1 MNNRSANGSRTLSVG
16 IIKICVTLWLNPI
29 EMFGCFDYNL
39 VDRLVVHYYI
49 FDIRR
54 E

>member
-1 MNNRSANGSRTLSVG
+1 MNNRSANGSRNLSFG
-16 IIKICVTLWLNPI
+16 IFEISVTLWLNPI
-29 EMFGCFDYNL
+29 EIFGCFDYNL
-39 VDRLVVHYYI
+39 VDRFVVYYYI